1 MATITRTGNRQ
12 RTFDDLRGLRAEGYI
27 RDSTLDQKDGFG
39 PEIQHHNI
47 ERFSE
52 SYGIVL
58 GDRWYTEFVSGRS
71 SRNRSQ
77 FQQFL
82 DDARLDLFDVLLVDH
97 TSRFGR
103 NQAECIRH
111 KEELLNLGKVV
122 VFVTQGIISGSDR
135 DFLNER
141 INETMDEQ
149 YSRSLSR
156 YVSAGLAEKSEH
168 GYAVGPPPLGYMSEI
183 LAGRK
188 GERKVPN
195 PETVPALLMA
205 LRDYATGQF
214 SFRDV
219 ADRLNAQG
227 YRTRTG
233 RPFTGASIRDVLGNR
248 FYEGIVVYHE
258 GRPDELVTNGSHEVS
273 QEVKDLWTKC
283 QEIKLSRRNNTAGHP
298 RGASRSFP
306 FSRVLKCH
314 QCDRPY
320 YGETVRKADQATL
333 RLSHERR
340 GPERDCQSKPR
351 SQSVT
356 ALVHQMGDRVMPF
369 LKLDA
374 TWKTRVIAALKRQA
388 PQTHDQSQ
396 QKRLTGALE
405 NLRKQHLWGDLS
417 DEKYKLERQTLE
429 RQLKLS
435 TEPVQPSEL
444 PNLERSARL
453 LEDMQ
458 VLWSHE
464 GVTDQQREAL
474 VREVFHRIT
483 IEGKEFISIEPKPA
497 YVPLFASM
505 ATNEEFGYWEPNSPP
520 SPPETRFR
528 RPRLKTS
535 LGRQIYQYLSAPS
548 PSSCD
553 LEKRPESR
561 FGPDDH
567 DELLL
572 YGVHVDRV

>member
-1 MATITRTGNRQ
+1 MATTARTENRQ
-12 RTFDDLRGLRAEGYI
+12 WTFEDLRGLRAEGYV

-39 PEIQHHNI
+39 PEIQHRNI

-52 SYGIVL
+52 SYGVVL

-77 FQQFL
+77 FQQFF
-82 DDARLDLFDVLLVDH
+82 DDARLDLFDILLVDH

-111 KEELLNLGKVV
+111 KEELRALGKIV
-122 VFVTQGIISGSDR
+122 VFVSQGIISGSDR

-188 GERKVPN
+188 GERKIPN
-195 PETVPALLMA
+195 PETMPALLMG
-205 LRDYATGQF
+205 LRDYATGRF

-248 FYEGIVVYHE
+248 FYQGMVIYHE
-258 GRPDELVTNGSHEVS
+258 GQPDELVTDGSHEVP
-273 QEVKDLWTKC
+273 QEVQGLWTKC
-283 QEIKLSRRNNTAGHP
+283 QEIKVSRRNNTAGHP

-306 FSRVLKCH
+306 FSKVLTCH
-314 QCDRPY
+314 RCDRPY
-320 YGETVRKADQATL
+320 YGETVGKADQATL

-340 GPERDCQSKPR
+340 GPKRDCHSKPR

-356 ALVHQMGDRVMPF
+356 ALVDQMGERVMPF
-369 LKLDA
+369 LKLDV

-388 PQTHDQSQ
+388 PQTQDQNR
-396 QKRLTGALE
+396 QKRLTGAIE

-417 DEKYKLERQTLE
+417 DEKYKLEKQTLE
-429 RQLKLS
+429 RQLKLVGA
-435 TEPVQPSEL
+435 PPQPTEL

-458 VLWSHE
+458 VLWSHK
-464 GVTDQQREAL
+464 GVTDEQREAL
-474 VREVFHRIT
+474 IREVFHRIT
-483 IEGKEFISIEPKPA
+483 IDGKELMSIEPKPA
-497 YVPLFASM
+497 YVPLFALM
-505 ATNEEFGYWEPNSPP
+505 ATNEELGYRELDSRPTPP
-520 SPPETRFR
+520 
-528 RPRLKTS
+528 
-535 LGRQIYQYLSAPS
+535 
-548 PSSCD
+548 
-553 LEKRPESR
+553 
-561 FGPDDH
+561 
-567 DELLL
+567 
-572 YGVHVDRV
+572 